1 MAEVEIESVQNETV
15 EESDADE
22 IVEDKNTT
30 IEEVIVP
37 KTKKSG
43 KISKKQ
49 QRLNA
54 IEDFKNGKTNDEFK
68 VFQLKNGSYRVV
80 KRENEPVKI
89 ESNNDAK
96 NELKP
101 VINQQYTNDQ
111 FLINHI
117 LELEKK
123 FEKLRLKQK
132 KLKKSHK
139 KMKADIYDD
148 DIEPIDLNTVS
159 ANLES
164 LHANSSNLPHEVD
177 VKNEEV
183 VNEKIVERPAV
194 EPTVI
199 RYNKAKRM
207 SWRQMLSNQ

>member
-1 MAEVEIESVQNETV
+1 MTNVENESAQEIDNIEEDVQEINDET
-15 EESDADE
+15 
-22 IVEDKNTT
+22 TT
-30 IEEVIVP
+30 NVEEVIIP
-37 KTKKSG
+37 KAKKSG

-54 IEDFKNGKTNDEFK
+54 IDDFKNGKENDNFK
-68 VFQLKNGSYRVV
+68 VFPLKNGSYRVV
-80 KRENEPVKI
+80 KRETPPVQIENNVDSKPEPT
-89 ESNNDAK
+89 
-96 NELKP
+96 P

-148 DIEPIDLNTVS
+148 DSEIPVDLNTVS
-159 ANLES
+159 NEI
-164 LHANSSNLPHEVD
+164 VD
-177 VKNEEV
+177 KNEEIV
-183 VNEKIVERPAV
+183 EEPKIVERPAV

>member
-1 MAEVEIESVQNETV
+1 MTNVENESAQETNNIEEDVQEINDET
-15 EESDADE
+15 
-22 IVEDKNTT
+22 TT
-30 IEEVIVP
+30 NVEEVIIP
-37 KTKKSG
+37 KAKKSG

-54 IEDFKNGKTNDEFK
+54 IDDFKNGKENDNFK
-68 VFQLKNGSYRVV
+68 VFPLKNGSYRVV
-80 KRENEPVKI
+80 KRETPPVQIENNVDSKPEPT
-89 ESNNDAK
+89 
-96 NELKP
+96 P

-148 DIEPIDLNTVS
+148 DSEIPVDLSTVS
-159 ANLES
+159 NEI
-164 LHANSSNLPHEVD
+164 VD
-177 VKNEEV
+177 KNEEV
-183 VNEKIVERPAV
+183 VNEKIVETPVV

-199 RYNKAKRM
+199 RYNKSKKL
-207 SWRQMLSNQ
+207 SWRQMLNH